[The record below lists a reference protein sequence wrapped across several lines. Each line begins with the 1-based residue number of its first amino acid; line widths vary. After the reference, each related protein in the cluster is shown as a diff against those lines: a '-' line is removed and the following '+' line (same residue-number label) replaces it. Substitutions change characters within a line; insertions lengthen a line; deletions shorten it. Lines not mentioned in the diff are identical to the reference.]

1 MIIKSV
7 ASVVA
12 MALLLTGCGGS
23 GSGTTGATA
32 VATPTATATA
42 TAAPAPTPTPTP
54 PPPATPPSVSAV
66 LNIDLANLPDYQ
78 PANLPAYYDTT
89 VSALDNTPIDNANSN
104 RIALLGRVLFYDR
117 QLSVNASISCAS
129 CHKQAFGFDDDKR
142 FSTGL
147 SGAAFTSAHAMRL
160 GNIRYW
166 RPGTMFWDR
175 RAASVEVQAIQPIIN
190 PIEMGWDAGAG
201 GITALVT
208 RLQALPYYQELF
220 AFAFGSAVISEA
232 RIGQALAQFQRAM
245 ISSNSRWDSAYAQ
258 VFSPAAANRALNV
271 TLPGF
276 TDAEN
281 RGRQLFMTGQGNG
294 GAGCA
299 TCHVPPTFALAANS
313 QSNGL
318 DAGETRIFKSPSLK
332 NVGAS
337 RAFMHDGRFATLA
350 EVVEFYNSGIQAGPS
365 LDNRLR
371 VPGGGPQRLGLS
383 AADKAALVAFMQTL
397 NDPVLAADAKFA
409 SPFK

>member
-1 MIIKSV
+1 MSISLRRSANKWGAYDNQIRGKR
-7 ASVVA
+7 
-12 MALLLTGCGGS
+12 GGN
-23 GSGTTGATA
+23 GA
-32 VATPTATATA
+32 VADRLWRPR
-42 TAAPAPTPTPTP
+42 
-54 PPPATPPSVSAV
+54 
-66 LNIDLANLPDYQ
+66 Q
-78 PANLPAYYDTT
+78 QHE
-89 VSALDNTPIDNANSN
+89 
-104 RIALLGRVLFYDR
+104 VLFYDR

-142 FSTGL
+142 FSNGF

-175 RAASVEVQAIQPIIN
+175 RAASVEAQAIQPIIN

-220 AFAFGSAVISEA
+220 AFAFGSAVINEA

-245 ISSNSRWDSAYAQ
+245 ISSNSRWDTAYAQ

-299 TCHVPPTFALAANS
+299 ACHVPPTFALAANS

-350 EVVEFYNSGIQAGPS
+350 EVVEFYNSGIQAGPA